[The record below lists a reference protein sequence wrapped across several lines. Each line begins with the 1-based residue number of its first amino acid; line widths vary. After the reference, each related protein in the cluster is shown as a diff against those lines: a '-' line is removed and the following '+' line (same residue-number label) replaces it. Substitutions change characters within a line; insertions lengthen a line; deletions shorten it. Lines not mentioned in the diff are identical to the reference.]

1 MGLRAEFREESA
13 KRWLQAEGTEVVSLS
28 IKEVWLDRREMGRGV
43 HGEIREAARIRQ
55 ELDHRLSE
63 WGKFLFFSMGKENS
77 LKGFMHRDDMI

>member
-1 MGLRAEFREESA
+1 
-13 KRWLQAEGTEVVSLS
+13 
-28 IKEVWLDRREMGRGV
+28 MGRGV

-77 LKGFMHRDDMI
+77 RKGFMHRDDMI